1 MKVLDLQCR
10 QSHVFEGWFGSEE
23 DFQGQRQRGLV
34 QCPLCGDS
42 QVEKRLSAP
51 RLNLGARPGPAGG
64 ADKAVAAEQTAPA
77 ARGDGAA
84 ARAAA
89 MVEAGAG
96 LPPALQAAWL
106 SLARK
111 IVAQT
116 EDVGPR
122 FAEEARRMHHG
133 ETPERAIRGSATPD
147 EAVQLLEE
155 GIEVLPLPLPVA
167 VKETLQ

>member
-10 QSHVFEGWFGSEE
+10 QSHVFEGWFASEE

-51 RLNLGARPGPAGG
+51 RLNLGARPSVADDAPAGG
-64 ADKAVAAEQTAPA
+64 AAQPA
-77 ARGDGAA
+77 AAA
-84 ARAAA
+84 ARDVPAQAAA
-89 MVEAGAG
+89 GMMEA

-106 SLARK
+106 SVARK

-116 EDVGPR
+116 ENVGPR

-133 ETPERAIRGSATPD
+133 ETAERAIRGSATPG
-147 EAVQLLEE
+147 EAMQLLEE
-155 GIEVLPLPLPVA
+155 GIDVLPLPLPVA
-167 VKETLQ
+167 AKETLQ

>member
-10 QSHVFEGWFGSEE
+10 QSHVFEGWFASEE
-23 DFQGQRQRGLV
+23 DFQGQHQRGLV

-51 RLNLGARPGPAGG
+51 RLNLGARPSAADGASTGG
-64 ADKAVAAEQTAPA
+64 AAQPAPA
-77 ARGDGAA
+77 AAARNVPSQAA
-84 ARAAA
+84 AV
-89 MVEAGAG
+89 MEAGAG

-106 SLARK
+106 SVARK

-116 EDVGPR
+116 EDVGAR

-133 ETPERAIRGSATPD
+133 EAAERAIRGSATPD
-147 EAVQLLEE
+147 EAMQLLEE
-155 GIEVLPLPLPVA
+155 GIDVLPLPLPVA
-167 VKETLQ
+167 AKETLQ